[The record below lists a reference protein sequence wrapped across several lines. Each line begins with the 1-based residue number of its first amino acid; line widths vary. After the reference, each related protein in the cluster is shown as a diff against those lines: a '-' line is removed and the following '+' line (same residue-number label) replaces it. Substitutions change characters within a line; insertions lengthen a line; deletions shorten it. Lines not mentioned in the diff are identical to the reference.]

1 MVVYC
6 GIADLSLNDKFPGVC
21 KLVTKEEVI
30 QRVSEQGGEALQ
42 RGLSLDF
49 TKGVLEFGHDP
60 VVGEEKCPYV
70 QVGSVTEDRG
80 RFIGEVEYSAP
91 YAAEEFGRGGPH
103 DALQRG
109 WEMVRDEFPKAAS
122 NAIGKAVERAFG

>member
-1 MVVYC
+1 MSFRIKLGGAWPNWRRAATTFQMDGGVEEWEAATERYFDATQEVVH
-6 GIADLSLNDKFPGVC
+6 
-21 KLVTKEEVI
+21 VI
-30 QRVSEQGGEALQ
+30 TGQLRDSGKV
-42 RGLSLDF
+42 
-49 TKGVLEFGHDP
+49 
-60 VVGEEKCPYV
+60 
-70 QVGSVTEDRG
+70 SVTTEG
-80 RFIGEVEYSAP
+80 TRFVGEVEYSAP